1 MKEKIIPR
9 WEWRTFGE
17 EFGGAEEKIQKHE
30 RGNHKL
36 SKEKYILSKK
46 SNENIKI
53 RDDLMDIKTLKEVNE
68 DSLEQWYPALKE
80 TFPLSKDNI
89 KMLLKD
95 YFKVEVPKLEQE
107 EYTFEEFLEKV
118 VKSSDELK
126 VVDVEKERFIYVIN
140 MAIVEIA
147 DASFDGIKTRT
158 ICVEH
163 ADPDNVIKTVRELGL
178 ADYENINYIKAMK
191 KTVDFE

>member
-17 EFGGAEEKIQKHE
+17 DFGGAEEKIKKHE

-46 SNENIKI
+46 SNENTKI
-53 RDDLMDIKTLKEVNE
+53 RDDLMDIKTLKEVNDE
-68 DSLEQWYPALKE
+68 SLEQWYPALKE
-80 TFPLSKDNI
+80 TFPLSKDKI
-89 KMLLKD
+89 KILLKD
-95 YFKVEVPKLEQE
+95 YFKVEVPKLGQD

-126 VVDVEKERFIYVIN
+126 IVDVEKERFIYVIN

-147 DASFDGIKTRT
+147 EASFDGIKTRT

-191 KTVDFE
+191 KAVDFE